1 MIHKNFQACYLQFH
15 LYKMTRK
22 IHHMMTRKIYHVMLS
37 HYLQIFQYKKQSTIE
52 QIYFDRKLTPICSK
66 LIFRRS
72 LIKLATE
79 CTFKF
84 NIRFF
89 KQVYACATGGPL
101 SVTFRDIYTVKIEK
115 NVTPS
120 KPIFYRRLVDDMYSR
135 PKLGDNVLLDR
146 LNNYRSNIKLTIEV
160 NPSKI
165 LDTKLT
171 NINGA
176 CKFNVHW
183 KNTKLPPPW
192 SSKTPKRYKRNTI
205 NGDLHLSKR
214 ILSNFDKE
222 IPLIKDKFMKADY
235 PLRFINS
242 VVNEFEKG
250 KECEDESFIIAKFQ
264 NLSYSL
270 KYPTVN

>member
-15 LYKMTRK
+15 LYKMMRK
-22 IHHMMTRKIYHVMLS
+22 IHHMMLGQ
-37 HYLQIFQYKKQSTIE
+37 YLQIFQYKKQSTIE
-52 QIYFDRKLTPICSK
+52 QIYFHKKLTPIRSK

-89 KQVYACATGGPL
+89 KQVYACTTGGPL

-115 NVTPS
+115 NVVTTS
-120 KPIFYRRLVDDMYSR
+120 KPIFYRRLVDDIYSR
-135 PKLGDNVLLDR
+135 RKIGDNVLLDR
-146 LNNYRSNIKLTIEV
+146 LNNYRSSIKLTIEV

-176 CKFNVHW
+176 YEFNVHW
-183 KNTKLPPPW
+183 KNTKLPPSW
-192 SSKTPKRYKRNTI
+192 TSKT
-205 NGDLHLSKR
+205 L
-214 ILSNFDKE
+214 
-222 IPLIKDKFMKADY
+222 
-235 PLRFINS
+235 
-242 VVNEFEKG
+242 
-250 KECEDESFIIAKFQ
+250 
-264 NLSYSL
+264 
-270 KYPTVN
+270 